1 MAQANESHSLPRFN
15 HVAMSVPADLLD
27 EQGRGE
33 ILAFYAE
40 VFGWGEMPTTTKDR
54 EIFVLRA
61 QRDDQFVFLI
71 ASDEPMRCP
80 KLDHFGMAVDTPKD
94 LDAILARAMKFRE
107 KDPRVEIID
116 RKIDDHGVVK
126 LHSFYV
132 RYLLPMMVEVQCF
145 EWASPAE

>member
-1 MAQANESHSLPRFN
+1 MTSDTASRSLPRFN
-15 HVAMSVPADLLD
+15 HVAMSVSADLLD
-27 EQGRGE
+27 EKGRGE

-61 QRDDQFVFLI
+61 QRDDQFVFLV
-71 ASDEPMRCP
+71 ADDEPMRCP
-80 KLDHFGMAVDTPKD
+80 KLDHFGMAVDRPEELD
-94 LDAILARAMKFRE
+94 LILARAEKYRE

-116 RKIDDHGVVK
+116 RKTDDHGVVK

-132 RYLLPMMVEVQCF
+132 RYLLPMMIEVQCF
-145 EWASPAE
+145 EWAERQN